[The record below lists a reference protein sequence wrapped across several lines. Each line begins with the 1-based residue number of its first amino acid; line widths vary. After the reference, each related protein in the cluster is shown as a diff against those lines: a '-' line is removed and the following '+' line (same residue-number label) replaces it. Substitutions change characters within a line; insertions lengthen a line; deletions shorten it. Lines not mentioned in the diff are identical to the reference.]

1 MQTEPVQAVQTEPV
15 QAEPVQAEPVQAVQA
30 ETIAAEP
37 VQAVQTEP
45 VQAEPVQAVQTEAVQ
60 AGADCTRGA
69 QARRHEL
76 AGPTWAAT
84 MSSFG
89 LRVQL
94 VTATLLVVYRQGFR
108 SPRSS
113 AGVD

>member
-1 MQTEPVQAVQTEPV
+1 MQKNSAL
-15 QAEPVQAEPVQAVQA
+15 A
-30 ETIAAEP
+30 TITVSPARSRRASDKCDEHAAP
-37 VQAVQTEP
+37 HCLHRMQQK
-45 VQAEPVQAVQTEAVQ
+45 
-60 AGADCTRGA
+60 
-69 QARRHEL
+69 
-76 AGPTWAAT
+76 
-84 MSSFG
+84 G

>member
-1 MQTEPVQAVQTEPV
+1 MQERGRSGTSTLGFRSSLAF
-15 QAEPVQAEPVQAVQA
+15 
-30 ETIAAEP
+30 AARANKGKSCCNAN
-37 VQAVQTEP
+37 V
-45 VQAEPVQAVQTEAVQ
+45 
-60 AGADCTRGA
+60 RF
-69 QARRHEL
+69 
-76 AGPTWAAT
+76 W
-84 MSSFG
+84 